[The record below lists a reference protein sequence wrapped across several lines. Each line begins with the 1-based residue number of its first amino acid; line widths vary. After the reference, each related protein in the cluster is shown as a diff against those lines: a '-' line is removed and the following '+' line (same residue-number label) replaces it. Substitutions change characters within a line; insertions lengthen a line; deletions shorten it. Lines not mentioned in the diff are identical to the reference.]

1 MNYSEKIKTCRENA
15 GLTQKGLAEEI
26 GCSRQIV
33 VRWESGLSVPSMY
46 YAEKLSKRF
55 GITVNSLMSG
65 EDEETP
71 TDKTAETRGGNGN
84 NDVLTTGVFAVLS
97 FVPVALYYVFSDIA
111 EAVRQY
117 LILIGHSLATEYRPV
132 TDLIKRAGCVIGLIF
147 FAVLAALW
155 VNRLI
160 ARFIANKDK
169 YHRYVFFKKWNV
181 AFTVMIVNIVV
192 YAFLNYSF
200 ISFYTPF
207 LIYVFG
213 LPIALAA
220 DGILTYA
227 FYIFAKKSMVFES
240 NPGLNKFNLVFFI
253 MRCLTIGLLVA
264 YSIYAFAVSASAAPM
279 EIAMFLLVFIVNAVV
294 TEAVY
299 FIVRLTVFRK

>member
-15 GLTQKGLAEEI
+15 GLTQKGLAEKI

-46 YAEKLSKRF
+46 YAEKLSELF

-65 EDEETP
+65 EEVEAP
-71 TDKTAETRGGNGN
+71 TDKAPAPRLYGANG
-84 NDVLTTGVFAVLS
+84 DVWSTGVFAVLS
-97 FVPVALYYVFSDIA
+97 FVPVALYYVFSDIK

-132 TDLIKRAGCVIGLIF
+132 TDLIEKVGAATCFVF
-147 FAVLAALW
+147 FAVLLALY

-160 ARFIANKDK
+160 ARFVENKDK
-169 YHRYVFFKKWNV
+169 YERYVFFKKWNV
-181 AFTVMIVNIVV
+181 GLTVIIVNIVV
-192 YAFLNYSF
+192 CAFLNYSF

-220 DGILTYA
+220 DGIVTYA
-227 FYIFAKKSMVFES
+227 FQLLAAKSMVSES
-240 NPGLNKFNLVFFI
+240 NLALGRFNLVFFI
-253 MRCLTIGLLVA
+253 MRCVTIGLLIA
-264 YSIYAFAVSASAAPM
+264 YSVYAFAVSASAAPM
-279 EIAMFLLVFIVNAVV
+279 GIAMFMFVFIVNAIV

-299 FIVRLTVFRK
+299 FLVRLTVFRK